1 MNIKLYK
8 GIKINNALIVFLILQ
23 VHMFSFRLIS
33 SFYLKLLSVVV
44 MCLLLPIAIRA
55 TKIKLNFS
63 GYVIGVFLMLLLNMI
78 VCNIYSGQ
86 SYALY
91 ISGTEFINI
100 VGLLTYFVV
109 PFFSKNI
116 SSIEKSLMLVAKIF
130 CIIYIIQY
138 FLVPYDIKLFIKEDY
153 EVLDAS
159 LARFRLAGQGFA
171 SLLVFYSLNKFQ
183 FDKNKMR
190 LVHLFLGLLVL
201 ILLNFRTQIL
211 LTIMIIFWM
220 LYSFKP
226 SFGKYL
232 KITFGLVVIVVVLL
246 KIPLIQTK
254 VDQMLERQETGQT
267 LDNDDYVR
275 NKAFFYYTFV
285 LPTSTTESVFGLGL
299 PNERSKYGQKIRNI
313 KLKGLIWADL
323 GLYGFA
329 LVAGFPAVVLMILYS
344 YRAIR
349 SKIPYQY
356 RYIKMWFL
364 FLIVGSLLSREF
376 YREGAFAIQGVVLFL
391 IDLILIREK
400 YENRNINISLRK

>member
-1 MNIKLYK
+1 MNVNANRVVKLNK
-8 GIKINNALIVFLILQ
+8 VLIIFLILQ
-23 VHMFSFRLIS
+23 VHMFSFRFIP
-33 SFYLKLLSVVV
+33 SFYLKLLSLVIT
-44 MCLLLPIAIRA
+44 CLLLPIAIRT
-55 TKIKLNFS
+55 TKIKFNFS
-63 GYVIGVFLMLLLNMI
+63 GYVIGVFVMLLLNML

-86 SYALY
+86 SFALY

-109 PFFSKNI
+109 PFFTINI
-116 SSIEKSLMLVAKIF
+116 NSIEKSLMFVAKIF
-130 CIIYIIQY
+130 CIIYIVQY
-138 FLVPYDIKLFIKEDY
+138 YLVPYGIKLFIKEDY
-153 EVLDAS
+153 EVLHAS

-171 SLLVFYSLNKFQ
+171 SLLIFYSLNKFQ
-183 FDKNKMR
+183 LDKNKMR

-226 SFGKYL
+226 SFGKY
-232 KITFGLVVIVVVLL
+232 IRMTFGLVIIAVFLL

-254 VDQMLERQETGQT
+254 IDQMLERQETGQT

-275 NKAFFYYTFV
+275 NRAFFYYTFV

-299 PNERSKYGQKIRNI
+299 PNERGKYGQKIRNI

-329 LVAGFPAVVLMILYS
+329 LMAGFPAVVLMLLYS
-344 YRAIR
+344 YKAIR

-356 RYIKMWFL
+356 TYIKMWFL

-391 IDLILIREK
+391 IDIILIREK